1 MNSEAASET
10 QYKDSKPHFT
20 KYRKDAKI
28 MLRRKLLS
36 VLLALALVVSMA
48 VPALAV
54 SGTWEGID
62 YRLTASYSVSSG
74 TASFWCEAG
83 APTVWARPTVNIL
96 PEDINVTGAESEN
109 QNTVGSTATT
119 SVSNRAYSELYGIY
133 VYGEIVSIYAKGFIG
148 SNFAAY
154 GYF

>member
-1 MNSEAASET
+1 MLGSPYFV
-10 QYKDSKPHFT
+10 QGIV
-20 KYRKDAKI
+20 RKGNQI
-28 MLRRKLLS
+28 GRTI
-36 VLLALALVVSMA
+36 
-48 VPALAV
+48 
-54 SGTWEGID
+54 G
-62 YRLTASYSVSSG
+62 
-74 TASFWCEAG
+74 F
-83 APTVWARPTVNIL
+83 PTVNIL